1 MASAQTT
8 LPSRPEAPLATATT
22 TQTAVADIVAQ
33 QRHLTLAYWLSS
45 VLAVVALVASAVGVF
60 YPAVF
65 RDTAVTAGNARGTDL
80 VILVVALP
88 ALVIAMVLTARGSL
102 RARIVWLGALGYI
115 LYNAI
120 FFAFAVAFNP
130 LFLVYVAMLSLAL
143 WALVALLMAVDVA
156 RLRAHFTEHLP
167 LRTIAL
173 YLIITTALFALTWL
187 RDIIPALV
195 NSTAPI
201 SLAGTKML
209 TNPIQVVDF
218 AAGFPLTVLAAV
230 WLWQRK
236 AWGYVLAGLFLVY
249 GVIEAISVAT
259 DQFFGHLSDPTQS
272 AMMTP
277 VFAALTVIA
286 LIPLVLY
293 FRCLRRDVTAS
304 ARATASG
311 HMTRAAAISWPPA

>member
-8 LPSRPEAPLATATT
+8 LPTRPGAPPVTWGNA
-22 TQTAVADIVAQ
+22 QDVVAWMDTR
-33 QRHLTLAYWLSS
+33 QRRLTLAYWLSG
-45 VLAVVALVASAVGVF
+45 VLAAMALVASAVGVF

-80 VILVVALP
+80 VIMAVAIP
-88 ALVIAMVLTARGSL
+88 ALVIAMALAARGSL
-102 RARIVWLGALGYI
+102 RAQVVWLGALGYI

-130 LFLVYVAMLSLAL
+130 LFLVYIAVLSLAL
-143 WALVALLMAVDVA
+143 WSLVALLMALDVA
-156 RLRAHFTEHLP
+156 KLRAHFIEHLP
-167 LRTIAL
+167 ICAIAL

-195 NSTAPI
+195 SNTTPV
-201 SLAGTKML
+201 SLHGTSML

-277 VFAALTVIA
+277 VFAIIAVIA
-286 LIPLVLY
+286 AIPLVLY
-293 FRCLRRDVTAS
+293 LRCLRRDATAS
-304 ARATASG
+304 ASRQAPRLASV
-311 HMTRAAAISWPPA
+311 SWPPA

>member
-8 LPSRPEAPLATATT
+8 LPTRPEAPPAALSSAR
-22 TQTAVADIVAQ
+22 DIVTRMVTR
-33 QRHLTLAYWLSS
+33 RHRLTLAYWLSGM
-45 VLAVVALVASAVGVF
+45 LAVVALVASAVGVF

-65 RDTAVTAGNARGTDL
+65 RDSAVTAGNARGTDL
-80 VILVVALP
+80 VILVVAIP
-88 ALVIAMVLTARGSL
+88 ALVIAMALAARGSL
-102 RARIVWLGALGYI
+102 RAQIVWLGALGYI

-130 LFLVYVAMLSLAL
+130 LFLVYIAVLSLAL
-143 WALVALLMAVDVA
+143 WSLVALLMALDVA
-156 RLRAHFTEHLP
+156 TLRAHFTEHLP
-167 LRTIAL
+167 IRTIAL
-173 YLIITTALFALTWL
+173 YLILTTALFALTWL

-195 NSTAPI
+195 SGSTPV
-201 SLAGTKML
+201 SLGGTKML

-236 AWGYVLAGLFLVY
+236 AWGYALAGLFLVY

-277 VFAALTVIA
+277 VFAVIA
-286 LIPLVLY
+286 VIAAVPLVLY
-293 FRCLRRDVTAS
+293 FRCLRRDGS
-304 ARATASG
+304 F
-311 HMTRAAAISWPPA
+311 SWP

>member
-8 LPSRPEAPLATATT
+8 LPTRPEAPPAALGSAR
-22 TQTAVADIVAQ
+22 DIVTRMVTR
-33 QRHLTLAYWLSS
+33 RHRLTLAYWLSGM
-45 VLAVVALVASAVGVF
+45 LAVVALVASAVGVF

-65 RDTAVTAGNARGTDL
+65 RDSAVTAGNARGTDL
-80 VILVVALP
+80 VILVVAIP
-88 ALVIAMVLTARGSL
+88 ALVIAMALAARGSL
-102 RARIVWLGALGYI
+102 RAQIVWLGALGYI

-130 LFLVYVAMLSLAL
+130 LFLVYIAVLSLAL
-143 WALVALLMAVDVA
+143 WSLVALLMALDVA
-156 RLRAHFTEHLP
+156 TLRAHFTEHLP
-167 LRTIAL
+167 IRTIAL
-173 YLIITTALFALTWL
+173 YLILTTALFALTWL

-195 NSTAPI
+195 SGSTPV
-201 SLAGTKML
+201 SLGGTKML

-236 AWGYVLAGLFLVY
+236 AWGYALAGLFLVY

-277 VFAALTVIA
+277 VFAVIA
-286 LIPLVLY
+286 VIAAVPLVLY
-293 FRCLRRDVTAS
+293 FRCLRRDGS
-304 ARATASG
+304 F
-311 HMTRAAAISWPPA
+311 SWP

>member
-8 LPSRPEAPLATATT
+8 VPTRTEAPPAAWGN
-22 TQTAVADIVAQ
+22 AEEIVA
-33 QRHLTLAYWLSS
+33 RMAMRRRRLTLAYWLSGL
-45 VLAVVALVASAVGVF
+45 LAVVALVASAVGVF

-80 VILVVALP
+80 VILVVAIP
-88 ALVIAMVLTARGSL
+88 ALVMAMALTARGSL
-102 RARIVWLGALGYI
+102 RAQIVWLGALGYI

-130 LFLVYVAMLSLAL
+130 RFLVYIAVLSLAL
-143 WALVALLMAVDVA
+143 WSLVALLMALDVA
-156 RLRAHFTEHLP
+156 TLRAHFTEHLP
-167 LRTIAL
+167 IRTIAL
-173 YLIITTALFALTWL
+173 YLILTTALFALTWL

-195 NSTAPI
+195 SGSTPV
-201 SLAGTKML
+201 SLGGTKML

-236 AWGYVLAGLFLVY
+236 AWGYALAGLFLVY

-277 VFAALTVIA
+277 VFAVIA
-286 LIPLVLY
+286 VIAAVPLVLY
-293 FRCLRRDVTAS
+293 FRCLRRDGS
-304 ARATASG
+304 F
-311 HMTRAAAISWPPA
+311 SWP

>member
-8 LPSRPEAPLATATT
+8 LPTRPEAPPAALSSAR
-22 TQTAVADIVAQ
+22 DIVTRMVTR
-33 QRHLTLAYWLSS
+33 RHRLTLAYWLSGM
-45 VLAVVALVASAVGVF
+45 LAVVALVASAVGVF

-65 RDTAVTAGNARGTDL
+65 RDSAVTAGNARGTDL
-80 VILVVALP
+80 VILVVAIP
-88 ALVIAMVLTARGSL
+88 ALVIAMALTARGSL
-102 RARIVWLGALGYI
+102 RAQIVWLAALGYI

-130 LFLVYVAMLSLAL
+130 LFLVYIAVLSLAL
-143 WALVALLMAVDVA
+143 WSLVALLMALDVA
-156 RLRAHFTEHLP
+156 TLRAHFTEHLP
-167 LRTIAL
+167 IRTIAL
-173 YLIITTALFALTWL
+173 YLILTTALFALTWL

-195 NSTAPI
+195 SGSTPV
-201 SLAGTKML
+201 SLGGTKML

-236 AWGYVLAGLFLVY
+236 AWGYALAGLFLVY

-277 VFAALTVIA
+277 VFAVIA
-286 LIPLVLY
+286 VIAAVPLVLY
-293 FRCLRRDVTAS
+293 FRCLRRDGS
-304 ARATASG
+304 F
-311 HMTRAAAISWPPA
+311 SWP

>member
-8 LPSRPEAPLATATT
+8 LPTRPEAPPATWGIAE
-22 TQTAVADIVAQ
+22 DIVARIATR

-45 VLAVVALVASAVGVF
+45 MLAVVALVASAVGVF
-60 YPAVF
+60 TPAVF
-65 RDTAVTAGNARGTDL
+65 RDTAVTAGNARGADL
-80 VILVVALP
+80 VILVVAIP
-88 ALVIAMVLTARGSL
+88 ALVIAMALTARGSL

-115 LYNAI
+115 LYNAL

-130 LFLVYVAMLSLAL
+130 LFLVYIAVLSLAL
-143 WALVALLMAVDVA
+143 WSLVALLMALDVA

-167 LRTIAL
+167 IRTIAL

-195 NSTAPI
+195 SNTAPA
-201 SLAGTKML
+201 SLAGTRML

-236 AWGYVLAGLFLVY
+236 AWGYALAGLFLVY

-272 AMMTP
+272 AVMAP
-277 VFAALTVIA
+277 VFVAIAIIAA
-286 LIPLVLY
+286 IPLVLY
-293 FRCLRRDVTAS
+293 FRCLRRDGAF
-304 ARATASG
+304 
-311 HMTRAAAISWPPA
+311 SWP

>member
-8 LPSRPEAPLATATT
+8 TLPTRPEAPPATWGN
-22 TQTAVADIVAQ
+22 AQ
-33 QRHLTLAYWLSS
+33 DTVTRMVTRRQGQTLAYWLSS
-45 VLAVVALVASAVGVF
+45 MLAMMALVASAVGVF

-65 RDTAVTAGNARGTDL
+65 RDTAVTAGNALGTDL
-80 VILVVALP
+80 VILVVAIP
-88 ALVIAMVLTARGSL
+88 ALVIAMALTARGSL
-102 RARIVWLGALGYI
+102 RAQIVWLGALGYI

-130 LFLVYVAMLSLAL
+130 LFLVYVVVLSLAL
-143 WALVALLMAVDVA
+143 WSLVALLMALDVA
-156 RLRAHFTEHLP
+156 KLRAHFTEHLP
-167 LRTIAL
+167 IRTIAL

-187 RDIIPALV
+187 RDIVPALV
-195 NSTAPI
+195 SGSTPV
-201 SLAGTKML
+201 SLHGTRML

-236 AWGYVLAGLFLVY
+236 AWGYALAGLFLVY

-277 VFAALTVIA
+277 VFAAIAVIA
-286 LIPLVLY
+286 AIPLVLY
-293 FRCLRRDVTAS
+293 FRCLHRDGS
-304 ARATASG
+304 F
-311 HMTRAAAISWPPA
+311 SWP

>member
-1 MASAQTT
+1 MASVH
-8 LPSRPEAPLATATT
+8 APIEESPTATVGAPGYVIDT
-22 TQTAVADIVAQ
+22 DTEA
-33 QRHLTLAYWLSS
+33 RHRSLTLAYWLSGT
-45 VLAVVALVASAVGVF
+45 LAVLALVASAVGVF

-80 VILVVALP
+80 VIMAVALP
-88 ALVIAMVLTARGSL
+88 ALVIAMTLTARGSL
-102 RARIVWLGALGYI
+102 RAQIVWLGALSYI

-130 LFLVYVAMLSLAL
+130 LFLVYIAVLSLAL
-143 WALVALLMAVDVA
+143 WSLVALLMAVDVA
-156 RLRAHFTEHLP
+156 GLRAHFTEHLP
-167 LRTIAL
+167 RRTIAL
-173 YLIITTALFALTWL
+173 YLILTTALFALTWL
-187 RDIIPALV
+187 RDIVPALV
-195 NSTAPI
+195 NSTTPA
-201 SLAGTKML
+201 SLHGTMML

-218 AAGFPLTVLAAV
+218 GAGFPLTILAAV

-277 VFAALTVIA
+277 VFAVIA
-286 LIPLVLY
+286 IIAVIPAVLY
-293 FRCLRRDVTAS
+293 FRCLRRDATATATAKAARRHS
-304 ARATASG
+304 ARG
-311 HMTRAAAISWPPA
+311 AAISWPPA